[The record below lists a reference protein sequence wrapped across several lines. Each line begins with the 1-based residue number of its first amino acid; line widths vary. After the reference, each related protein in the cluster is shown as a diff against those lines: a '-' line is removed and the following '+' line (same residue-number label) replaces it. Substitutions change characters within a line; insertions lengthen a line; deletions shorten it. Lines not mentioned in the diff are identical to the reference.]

1 MKRMI
6 ALFMVT
12 MLFTSMT
19 VSAKES
25 VTTQAV
31 VSNYESSEESESSY
45 DSSSASVAAP
55 AAVTATA
62 GVSVQGAAPGAAVK
76 TDSVRVAIVNADGSV
91 SAVSLT
97 QQIASVKAVVA
108 DLVTSQI
115 AAGKNAGAAVSQ
127 MMTKPATP
135 MFRATIN
142 ALGGNVAI
150 NDCGTVKTLATAQD
164 AFGNTIA
171 SAGTIKGVTAG
182 SLVMLMSVNADG
194 TVEYVEGIV
203 DPVTGQVMGAFKGA
217 PTTISVLVFVPKQ

>member
-1 MKRMI
+1 MKKMI

-12 MLFTSMT
+12 MLFASMT

-25 VTTQAV
+25 VKTEDV
-31 VSNYESSEESESSY
+31 VSNYESSESSSS
-45 DSSSASVAAP
+45 DSSSASVATPAP
-55 AAVTATA
+55 APTA
-62 GVSVQGAAPGAAVK
+62 GVSVQAAAPGAAVK

-108 DLVTSQI
+108 DLVISQT

-127 MMTKPATP
+127 IMTRPATP

-142 ALGGNVAI
+142 ALGGNVGI
-150 NDCGTVKTLATAQD
+150 NDCGTVKTLAAAQD

-203 DPVTGQVMGAFKGA
+203 DPVTGHVMGAFKGV
-217 PTTISVLVFVPKQ
+217 PTTISVMVFVPKQ

>member
-1 MKRMI
+1 MKKSI

-12 MLFTSMT
+12 LLFASMT

-25 VTTQAV
+25 VTTKDV
-31 VSNYESSEESESSY
+31 VSNYESTEDNSS
-45 DSSSASVAAP
+45 DSSSESVAAP
-55 AAVTATA
+55 APAPEA
-62 GVSVQGAAPGAAVK
+62 GVSVQAAAPGAVVK
-76 TDSVRVAIVNADGSV
+76 TDSVRVAVVNADGSV

-108 DLVTSQI
+108 DLVTSQT
-115 AAGKNAGAAVSQ
+115 AAGKSAGAAVSQ
-127 MMTKPATP
+127 MMTRPATP

-142 ALGGNVAI
+142 ALGGNVGI
-150 NDCGTVKTLATAQD
+150 NDCGTVKTLAAAQD

-171 SAGTIKGVTAG
+171 SAGTVKGVTAE

-203 DPVTGQVMGAFKGA
+203 DPVTGHVMGAFKGV

>member
-1 MKRMI
+1 MKKSI

-12 MLFTSMT
+12 LLFASMT

-25 VTTQAV
+25 VTTKDV
-31 VSNYESSEESESSY
+31 VSNYESTE
-45 DSSSASVAAP
+45 DNSSSESVAAP
-55 AAVTATA
+55 APAPEA
-62 GVSVQGAAPGAAVK
+62 GVSVQAAAPGAVVK
-76 TDSVRVAIVNADGSV
+76 TDSVRVAVVNADGSV

-97 QQIASVKAVVA
+97 QQIASVKAVVV
-108 DLVTSQI
+108 DLVTSKT
-115 AAGKNAGAAVSQ
+115 AAGKSAGAAVSQ
-127 MMTKPATP
+127 MMTRPATP

-142 ALGGNVAI
+142 ALGGNVGI
-150 NDCGTVKTLATAQD
+150 NDCGTVKTLAAAQD

-203 DPVTGQVMGAFKGA
+203 DPVTGHVMGAFKGV

>member
-62 GVSVQGAAPGAAVK
+62 GVSVQAAAPGAAVK
-76 TDSVRVAIVNADGSV
+76 TDSVRVAIVNISGRYICRWHCMQGRICTGSDMNFFLFHL
-91 SAVSLT
+91 SA
-97 QQIASVKAVVA
+97 
-108 DLVTSQI
+108 
-115 AAGKNAGAAVSQ
+115 
-127 MMTKPATP
+127 
-135 MFRATIN
+135 
-142 ALGGNVAI
+142 
-150 NDCGTVKTLATAQD
+150 
-164 AFGNTIA
+164 
-171 SAGTIKGVTAG
+171 
-182 SLVMLMSVNADG
+182 
-194 TVEYVEGIV
+194 
-203 DPVTGQVMGAFKGA
+203 
-217 PTTISVLVFVPKQ
+217 

>member
-1 MKRMI
+1 MKKSI

-12 MLFTSMT
+12 LLFASMT

-25 VTTQAV
+25 VTTKDV
-31 VSNYESSEESESSY
+31 VSNYESTEDNSS
-45 DSSSASVAAP
+45 DSSSESVATPAP
-55 AAVTATA
+55 APEA
-62 GVSVQGAAPGAAVK
+62 GVSVQAAAPGAVVK
-76 TDSVRVAIVNADGSV
+76 TDSVRVAVVNADGSV

-108 DLVTSQI
+108 DLVTSQT
-115 AAGKNAGAAVSQ
+115 AAGKSAGAAVSQ
-127 MMTKPATP
+127 MMTRPATP

-142 ALGGNVAI
+142 ALGGNVGI
-150 NDCGTVKTLATAQD
+150 NDCGTVKTLAAAQD

-203 DPVTGQVMGAFKGA
+203 DPVTGHVMGAFKGV

>member
-1 MKRMI
+1 MKKFF
-6 ALFMVT
+6 ALLMVT
-12 MLFTSMT
+12 VLCTSMT

-25 VTTQAV
+25 VTASDV
-31 VSNYESSEESESSY
+31 VSSQNQSEDTDSSSS
-45 DSSSASVAAP
+45 DSSSANVVTPVPASV
-55 AAVTATA
+55 
-62 GVSVQGAAPGAAVK
+62 GVSVQAAAPGAAVK
-76 TDSVRVAIVNADGSV
+76 TDSVRVTIAKADGSAA
-91 SAVSLT
+91 AVTLT
-97 QQIASVKAVVA
+97 EQIASVKASVV
-108 DLVTSQI
+108 DLVVSQT

-127 MMTKPATP
+127 MMTRPATP

-142 ALGGNVAI
+142 ALGGNVSI
-150 NDCGTVKTLATAQD
+150 NECATVKTLAAAQD

>member
-1 MKRMI
+1 MKKMI

-25 VTTQAV
+25 VTTKDV
-31 VSNYESSEESESSY
+31 VSNYEDSGSSSS
-45 DSSSASVAAP
+45 DSSSASVTTPAP
-55 AAVTATA
+55 APAA
-62 GVSVQGAAPGAAVK
+62 GVSVQAAAPGAAVK

-91 SAVSLT
+91 AAVSLT

-108 DLVTSQI
+108 DLVASQT
-115 AAGKNAGAAVSQ
+115 AAGKNAGTAVSQ
-127 MMTKPATP
+127 MMTRPATP

-150 NDCGTVKTLATAQD
+150 NDCGTVKTLAAVQD

-203 DPVTGQVMGAFKGA
+203 DPVTGHVMGAFKGV
-217 PTTISVLVFVPKQ
+217 PTTISVMVFVPKQ

>member
-1 MKRMI
+1 MKKSI

-12 MLFTSMT
+12 LLFASMT

-25 VTTQAV
+25 VTTKDV
-31 VSNYESSEESESSY
+31 VSNYESTEDNSS
-45 DSSSASVAAP
+45 DSSSESVAAP
-55 AAVTATA
+55 APAPAPEA
-62 GVSVQGAAPGAAVK
+62 GVSVQAAAPGAVVK
-76 TDSVRVAIVNADGSV
+76 TDSVRVAVVNADGSV

-108 DLVTSQI
+108 DLVTSQT
-115 AAGKNAGAAVSQ
+115 AAGKSAGAAVSQ
-127 MMTKPATP
+127 MMTRPATP

-142 ALGGNVAI
+142 ALGGNVGI
-150 NDCGTVKTLATAQD
+150 NDCGTVKTLAAAQD

-171 SAGTIKGVTAG
+171 SAGTVKGVTAG

-203 DPVTGQVMGAFKGA
+203 DPVTGHVMGAFKGV
-217 PTTISVLVFVPKQ
+217 PSTISVLVFVPKQ

>member
-1 MKRMI
+1 MKRLI

-25 VTTQAV
+25 VTTEDV
-31 VSNYESSEESESSY
+31 VSNYESSESDSSSS
-45 DSSSASVAAP
+45 DSSSASVATPAP
-55 AAVTATA
+55 ATTE
-62 GVSVQGAAPGAAVK
+62 VSVQAAAPGAAVK
-76 TDSVRVAIVNADGSV
+76 TDSVRVAIANADGSV

-108 DLVTSQI
+108 DLVTAQT

-127 MMTKPATP
+127 MMTRPATP

-150 NDCGTVKTLATAQD
+150 NDCGTVKTLAAAQD

-203 DPVTGQVMGAFKGA
+203 DPVTGHVMGAFKGV
-217 PTTISVLVFVPKQ
+217 PTTISVMVFVPKQ

>member
-1 MKRMI
+1 MKKMI

-12 MLFTSMT
+12 MLFASMT

-25 VTTQAV
+25 VKTEDV
-31 VSNYESSEESESSY
+31 VSNYESSESSSS
-45 DSSSASVAAP
+45 DSSSASVATPAP
-55 AAVTATA
+55 APTA
-62 GVSVQGAAPGAAVK
+62 GVSVQAAAPGAAVK

-108 DLVTSQI
+108 DLVISQT
-115 AAGKNAGAAVSQ
+115 AAGKNAGSAVSQ
-127 MMTKPATP
+127 IMTRPATP

-150 NDCGTVKTLATAQD
+150 NDCGTVKTLAAAQD

-203 DPVTGQVMGAFKGA
+203 DPVTGHVMGAFKGV
-217 PTTISVLVFVPKQ
+217 PTTISIMVFVPKQ

>member
-1 MKRMI
+1 MKKMI

-25 VTTQAV
+25 VTTKDV
-31 VSNYESSEESESSY
+31 VSNYESSEESSS
-45 DSSSASVAAP
+45 DSSSASVATPAP
-55 AAVTATA
+55 ATT
-62 GVSVQGAAPGAAVK
+62 GVSVQAAAPGAAVK
-76 TDSVRVAIVNADGSV
+76 TDSVKVAIVNADGSV

-108 DLVTSQI
+108 DLVTSQT

-127 MMTKPATP
+127 MMTRPATP

-150 NDCGTVKTLATAQD
+150 NDCGTVKTLVAAQD

-203 DPVTGQVMGAFKGA
+203 DPVTGHVMGAFKGV
-217 PTTISVLVFVPKQ
+217 PTTISVMVFVPKQ